1 MKIRINFQKE
11 RLGPYT
17 ESRIKKAWKTNQISC
32 ATAKPTVIREGNKK
46 VLQLSFSKG
55 TFGKESKASWHINFK
70 KSYEVLYCQYKVK
83 FGEGFD
89 WRLGGK
95 LPGFGGGDKPGGGK
109 HSLDGFS
116 SRVMWRDKGT
126 MHQYSYYPEDNTNY
140 GRGFWWHNLCS
151 KKMEQLRF
159 IPDKWH
165 TIKMKIN
172 MNKDW
177 REPGYIICWL
187 DGKLALFQDV
197 KWKLKDKQYGIESF
211 MFTVFFGG
219 NDKSF
224 APRRDCKIYFDDF
237 IISDEDIK

>member
-1 MKIRINFQKE
+1 MIIKINFQKE
-11 RLGPYT
+11 KLGPYT
-17 ESRIKKAWKTNQISC
+17 VSSIKKAWKTDEISC
-32 ATAKPTVIREGNKK
+32 TTANPTVVKEGDKK
-46 VLQLSFSKG
+46 VLQLSFPKG
-55 TFGKESKASWHINFK
+55 TFGKESKASWHMNFK

-89 WRLGGK
+89 WALGGK
-95 LPGFGGGDKPGGGK
+95 LPGFGGGDKPGGGN

-116 SRVMWRDKGT
+116 SRVMWRGGGT

-140 GRGFWWHNLCS
+140 GRGFWWHNLRS

-159 IPDKWH
+159 IPNKWH
-165 TIKMKIN
+165 TIKMRIN

-197 KWKLKDKQYGIESF
+197 KWKLKEKQYGIESF

-237 IISDEDIK
+237 IISDKDIK